1 MRADLLA
8 LTTDALTTLTNRG
21 LVKRASKEVEAA
33 APALV
38 LADDGTLTGTSADGI
53 VTTVPVGGGLDAATC
68 TCGASGVCRHVLVVV
83 LAYQGSAAS
92 DPGTALPRDADTGA
106 SPPRASSDKS
116 ASDGWT
122 PGTFT
127 DEQLEARIGR
137 RLMTAA
143 RRAARAGYVARV
155 VRATATDPAPRA
167 ELSSC
172 SVRFLVPGDLG
183 FTHTD
188 AVKGA
193 RDDVIALAVWAFRV
207 ADERHPG
214 AADVQVQV
222 QVGEVADAV
231 EAGLVEA
238 VALGA
243 DVLRTGAVHA
253 GAGLAGPVAA
263 VRRTLDAAGLRW
275 PLLAVDDLAEQLAAY
290 ADRSTRYRPDLLAD
304 LVTELH
310 ARHRAVGGGGSGL
323 RSRILGTEEAA
334 QTPLRR
340 LRLDG
345 LGCRVRGS
353 ETERVV
359 EIFLAHPDSATVLV
373 VRRLWTVASFGE
385 RVAGRRVGGATV
397 AALAA
402 GSVVTE
408 SAVRSASRAVRLGTG
423 NIAKTTVGPSAG
435 AWHEL
440 PSSLVV
446 RDLMAVAE
454 ELDGLPPRFVRP
466 RVEAELV
473 RVVEIA
479 EVRELSY
486 APGAQRL
493 DAVIADRE
501 GWTGVVSSTY
511 RPTAPGG
518 LDSLARALRG
528 EYGRPR
534 FVSGPLRR
542 HAGAVVV
549 DPLAVAVD
557 GRVVVPDLAVDE
569 TGVVVSPGVP
579 PAADPID
586 VAVEGA
592 MSVLAEVA
600 HRGLDHLPA
609 GFGER
614 VSAAAGELS
623 RVGLGRAGRA
633 VSGFAETLRAGPADD
648 AVTAWV
654 DAWLR
659 LAVTSDLR

>member
-222 QVGEVADAV
+222 QVGEVTDAV
-231 EAGLVEA
+231 EAGKS
-238 VALGA
+238 
-243 DVLRTGAVHA
+243 
-253 GAGLAGPVAA
+253 
-263 VRRTLDAAGLRW
+263 
-275 PLLAVDDLAEQLAAY
+275 
-290 ADRSTRYRPDLLAD
+290 DRS
-304 LVTELH
+304 H
-310 ARHRAVGGGGSGL
+310 
-323 RSRILGTEEAA
+323 
-334 QTPLRR
+334 
-340 LRLDG
+340 
-345 LGCRVRGS
+345 
-353 ETERVV
+353 VV
-359 EIFLAHPDSATVLV
+359 L
-373 VRRLWTVASFGE
+373 
-385 RVAGRRVGGATV
+385 
-397 AALAA
+397 
-402 GSVVTE
+402 
-408 SAVRSASRAVRLGTG
+408 
-423 NIAKTTVGPSAG
+423 
-435 AWHEL
+435 
-440 PSSLVV
+440 
-446 RDLMAVAE
+446 
-454 ELDGLPPRFVRP
+454 
-466 RVEAELV
+466 
-473 RVVEIA
+473 
-479 EVRELSY
+479 
-486 APGAQRL
+486 
-493 DAVIADRE
+493 
-501 GWTGVVSSTY
+501 
-511 RPTAPGG
+511 
-518 LDSLARALRG
+518 
-528 EYGRPR
+528 
-534 FVSGPLRR
+534 
-542 HAGAVVV
+542 
-549 DPLAVAVD
+549 
-557 GRVVVPDLAVDE
+557 
-569 TGVVVSPGVP
+569 
-579 PAADPID
+579 
-586 VAVEGA
+586 
-592 MSVLAEVA
+592 
-600 HRGLDHLPA
+600 
-609 GFGER
+609 
-614 VSAAAGELS
+614 
-623 RVGLGRAGRA
+623 
-633 VSGFAETLRAGPADD
+633 
-648 AVTAWV
+648 
-654 DAWLR
+654 
-659 LAVTSDLR
+659 